1 MIKEFFPDDPEV
13 TKFRIKIFTEDLNLS
28 PEDLQTFDDHDT
40 NNKFAYW
47 YSDKKFLSNKF
58 DRILLHY
65 YNGEAIGIAGG
76 TYFNKDLYRCLQMI
90 YILKRARRI
99 DELNTLH
106 FKDNGFFDYHI
117 ERAKNLGCR
126 GLFYSVDPYDKRHII
141 MYDYLRKNKSSMAHM
156 PMAQRKYNAS
166 HFLFLDKEYEIN
178 YTKQKIAFF
187 PFDKSDNFDSLFYG
201 T

>member
-13 TKFRIKIFTEDLNLS
+13 TKLRIKIFTEDLNLS
-28 PEDLQTFDDHDT
+28 PEDLQTFDDPNT

-47 YSDKKFLSNKF
+47 YCDKKFLSNKF
-58 DRILLHY
+58 DRVLLHY
-65 YNGEAIGIAGG
+65 YNDEAIGMAGG

-117 ERAKNLGCR
+117 GRAKNLGCR